1 MTQRNDWT
9 YSAHIRRWAR
19 LIAPT
24 RRSIPAALAL
34 AVVLLA
40 GCGGGPI
47 PKTNYYKLHLPEP
60 AIAPAGALPAT
71 AVLQTLQASPMLTQ
85 DRIVYRPSQEEVGFY
100 EYHRWAED
108 PRTTITNSLLGHL
121 RQRGT
126 FSQIVLFDG
135 RARGDYMIRGRIER
149 LEEIDFGGGVSV
161 RVQLSI
167 EMIDAES
174 RKPVW
179 QKTAESSSAV
189 SVGEVRDV
197 VAQMSAAVNKSVE
210 ELAAGLDSFL
220 RSSAPRSSAASV
232 PPLPGG
238 QR

>member
-1 MTQRNDWT
+1 MTQRNDRT
-9 YSAHIRRWAR
+9 YSANVLGWAR
-19 LIAPT
+19 LIAITP
-24 RRSIPAALAL
+24 RGVAAALAL
-34 AVVLLA
+34 GVVLLA

-47 PKTNYYKLHLPEP
+47 LKTNYYKLHLPEP
-60 AIAPAGALPAT
+60 VIAPAAALPAT
-71 AVLQTLQASPMLTQ
+71 AVLQTLQASAMLTQ

-108 PRTTITNSLLGHL
+108 PRTTITNSLLSHL

-126 FSQIVLFDG
+126 FSQIVHFDG
-135 RARGDYMIRGRIER
+135 RTRGDYMIRGRIEQ

-161 RVQLSI
+161 RVQLSL
-167 EMIDAES
+167 EMIEVES

-210 ELAAGLDSFL
+210 ELATGLDAFL
-220 RSSAPRSSAASV
+220 RSSAPQSSAASA
-232 PPLPGG
+232 PPLPEG

>member
-1 MTQRNDWT
+1 MTQRNDRT
-9 YSAHIRRWAR
+9 HSANVLGWAR
-19 LIAPT
+19 LITPQS
-24 RRSIPAALAL
+24 RCVPAALAL
-34 AVVLLA
+34 GVFLLA

-47 PKTNYYKLHLPEP
+47 PKTNYYRLHLPQP
-60 AIAPAGALPAT
+60 AMAPAAALPAT
-71 AVLQTLQASPMLTQ
+71 AVLQTLQASAMLTQ
-85 DRIVYRPSQEEVGFY
+85 DRIVYRPSPEEVGFY

-108 PRTTITNSLLGHL
+108 PRTTITNSLLSHL

-126 FSQIVLFDG
+126 FSQIAHFDG
-135 RARGDYMIRGRIER
+135 RTRGDYIIRGRIEQ

-161 RVQLSI
+161 RAQLSL
-167 EMIDAES
+167 EMIEVES

-179 QKTAESSSAV
+179 QKTAEATSAV

-210 ELAAGLDSFL
+210 ELTAGLDAFL
-220 RSSAPRSSAASV
+220 RSSAPRSSAASA
-232 PPLPGG
+232 PPLPEG